1 MKVLN
6 FMHYENMKTTD
17 VLLEIVGEEIFHSI
31 VLERFILY
39 IFHVPALAEIRFFCK
54 IEKSRR
60 INPRGSESW
69 TSEFHNDNYFFL
81 FHKRRRPKV
90 GQNKNM

>member
-39 IFHVPALAEIRFFCK
+39 ILHVP
-54 IEKSRR
+54 
-60 INPRGSESW
+60 G
-69 TSEFHNDNYFFL
+69 
-81 FHKRRRPKV
+81 
-90 GQNKNM
+90 GNKNFL